1 MQDLIN
7 KVQNFFDKKNQIK
20 NPVLTDVS
28 FDDWVTSIEIVDVI
42 EGFKSIDLDLT
53 NASEHTVN
61 YNNEVVNALENLLAS
76 IKKDNE
82 TISKNNKS
90 WIDQHNKEKEDLCAE
105 VAETGILDYSYKVR
119 LPINLYN
126 EGLVTA
132 TKMPFDVN
140 EERVL
145 VFLKDKDSAEQLRS
159 ALIDKFNES
168 NPNSKPVKN
177 KKGLINIS
185 EIHLSFLTDFLKIAK
200 ITNPQW

>member
-28 FDDWVTSIEIVDVI
+28 FDDWVTSIELVDVI

-53 NASEHTVN
+53 NASAHTVN
-61 YNNEVVNALENLLAS
+61 CNSEVVAALENLLDS

-82 TISKNNKS
+82 AISKNNKS
-90 WIDQHNKEKEDLCAE
+90 WIEQNNKEKEDLCAE

-145 VFLKDKDSAEQLRS
+145 VFFKDKDSAEQLRS

-177 KKGLINIS
+177 TKGLINIS
-185 EIHLSFLTDFLKIAK
+185 EIHLSFLTDFLKMAK

>member
-1 MQDLIN
+1 M
-7 KVQNFFDKKNQIK
+7 
-20 NPVLTDVS
+20 
-28 FDDWVTSIEIVDVI
+28 
-42 EGFKSIDLDLT
+42 
-53 NASEHTVN
+53 
-61 YNNEVVNALENLLAS
+61 
-76 IKKDNE
+76 
-82 TISKNNKS
+82 
-90 WIDQHNKEKEDLCAE
+90 
-105 VAETGILDYSYKVR
+105 
-119 LPINLYN
+119 
-126 EGLVTA
+126 VTA

-177 KKGLINIS
+177 TKGLINIS

>member
-61 YNNEVVNALENLLAS
+61 CNNEVIASLENLWNS

-82 TISKNNKS
+82 AISKNNKS
-90 WIDQHNKEKEDLCAE
+90 WIEENNKEKEELCAA

-119 LPINLYN
+119 FPLNLYN
-126 EGLVTA
+126 ENLVTA

-140 EERVL
+140 EDRVL
-145 VFLKDKDSAEQLRS
+145 VFFKDRNSAEQLRFV
-159 ALIDKFNES
+159 LIDKFNES
-168 NPNSKPVKN
+168 NPNKKQSKN
-177 KKGLINIS
+177 TKGLINIS
-185 EIHLSFLTDFLKIAK
+185 EINLSYLTDFLKMTK
-200 ITNPQW
+200 ISNPQW